1 MISSIMKANRTWLSY
16 AIITTI
22 FWGVWGALIEVPQK
36 AGFPA
41 TLGYIVWAL
50 TMIPCALVAL
60 YIVNWKIETNL
71 RSIFLGSAVG
81 LLGAGGQL
89 LLFQALREGPAYIIF
104 PFISLY
110 PTLTII
116 LSVMILKEK
125 TSFLKW
131 IGIGTAMVAI
141 LFLSYQE
148 PGASN
153 IRGYMWMALSML
165 VFAAWGLQA
174 YAMKFS
180 NETMKAESIF
190 FYMAITALLLAP
202 FAWWMTDFSQP
213 INWGF
218 KGPYLAAMVHVL
230 NSVGALMLVYA
241 LRYGKAIIVVPLTGL
256 APLITIILSL
266 ILYSVMPGPML
277 MIGLVLAV
285 IAIFILSL

>member
-1 MISSIMKANRTWLSY
+1 MKTTKNWLSY
-16 AIITTI
+16 AIITTV
-22 FWGVWGALIEVPQK
+22 FWGIWGALIEVPQK
-36 AGFPA
+36 AGFPP

-60 YIVNWKIETNL
+60 YLIDWKIDTDK
-71 RSIFLGSAVG
+71 RAIVMGSISG

-89 LLFQALREGPAYIIF
+89 LLFQALKEGPAYIIF

-110 PTLTII
+110 PVLTIL
-116 LSVMILKEK
+116 LSVLLLKEK
-125 TSFLKW
+125 TSIIKW
-131 IGIGTAMVAI
+131 LGIGTALVAI
-141 LFLSYQE
+141 YFLSYQE
-148 PGASN
+148 PGTSDS
-153 IRGYMWMALSML
+153 RGYLWLALSLM

-174 YAMKFS
+174 YVMKFS

-190 FYMAITALLLAP
+190 FYMMVTAVALTP

-218 KGPYLAAMVHVL
+218 KGPYLAAIVHIL
-230 NSVGALMLVYA
+230 NSIGALMLVYA

-256 APLITIILSL
+256 APVITIALSL

-277 MIGLVLAV
+277 LIGLILAV
-285 IAIFILSL
+285 FAIFILSF

>member
-1 MISSIMKANRTWLSY
+1 MKANRTWLSY
-16 AIITTI
+16 AIITTV

-36 AGFPA
+36 AGFPP

-60 YIVNWKIETNL
+60 YIIDWKIETDR

-89 LLFQALREGPAYIIF
+89 LLFQALKEGPAYIIF

-116 LSVMILKEK
+116 LSVLILKEK

-131 IGIGTAMVAI
+131 IGIATAMVAI
-141 LFLSYQE
+141 FFLSYQE
-148 PGASN
+148 PGASD
-153 IRGYMWMALSML
+153 IRGYLWMALSML

-174 YAMKFS
+174 YVMKFS

-190 FYMAITALLLAP
+190 FYMAVTALVLAP

-218 KGPYLAAMVHVL
+218 KGPYLAALVHVL

-277 MIGLVLAV
+277 MIGLVFAV
-285 IAIFILSL
+285 VAIFILSF

>member
-1 MISSIMKANRTWLSY
+1 MKPNRTWLSY

-22 FWGVWGALIEVPQK
+22 FWGVWGALIEVPEK

-60 YIVNWKIETNL
+60 YLVKWKIETDK

-131 IGIGTAMVAI
+131 IGIGTAIVAI
-141 LFLSYQE
+141 FFLSYQE
-148 PGASN
+148 PGASDV
-153 IRGYMWMALSML
+153 RGYLWMALSML

-174 YAMKFS
+174 YVMKFS

-190 FYMAITALLLAP
+190 FYMAVTALLLAP

-230 NSVGALMLVYA
+230 NSIGALMLVYA

-266 ILYSVMPGPML
+266 IIYSVLPGPML
-277 MIGLVLAV
+277 MIGLVFAV
-285 IAIFILSL
+285 VAIFILSF

>member
-1 MISSIMKANRTWLSY
+1 MKPNRTWLSY

-22 FWGVWGALIEVPQK
+22 FWGVWGALIEVPEK

-60 YIVNWKIETNL
+60 YIVKWKIETDK

-131 IGIGTAMVAI
+131 IGIGTAIVAI
-141 LFLSYQE
+141 FFLSYQE
-148 PGASN
+148 PGASDV
-153 IRGYMWMALSML
+153 RGYLWMALSML

-174 YAMKFS
+174 YVMKFS

-190 FYMAITALLLAP
+190 FYMAVTALLLAP

-230 NSVGALMLVYA
+230 NSIGALMLVYA

-266 ILYSVMPGPML
+266 IIYSVLPGPML
-277 MIGLVLAV
+277 MIGLVFAV
-285 IAIFILSL
+285 VAIFILSF